1 MIVNRG
7 KIMRYIGNKTRLLD
21 KIQQL
26 IKEKNITGEV
36 FCDLFSG
43 TGSVGDYFKSTKTII
58 ANDYLTYASI
68 LAKGKLYNKSKPLFE
83 NFEKKYNLTPFEY
96 FNGKKYQ
103 YENNYFVTNNYS
115 PKGGRQFLTES
126 NSIQIDGIRLELE
139 TLYKNQTFN
148 DSEYFYLLASLLES
162 VTKFSNTTGT
172 YEAFLKHWDSR
183 AIKDFV
189 LYELEFNDTN
199 ISNNLKNIN
208 KVYQKDANTLIRE
221 INGDILYIDP
231 PYTSTEYSS
240 AYHLLESI
248 AKYHFPEIKGITG
261 RPVDRQNSNF
271 TRKQSALLAFE
282 DLIRQANFKDIIIS
296 YSNQSII
303 PLNELEDML
312 KKYAIDKNVTT
323 TKIAYREYKN
333 IRESQKNEV
342 EELYEVLIS
351 FKKNIE
357 IIKSPLNYSGS
368 KNDLMDQI
376 IKYIPSN
383 VTTFIDVM
391 GGAFNVGANI
401 VADTVVYNEYNPYV
415 FNLIKYIIE
424 TNKEKIIDYTET
436 QIKDF
441 NLKKKDKDTYV
452 NFRNHYNKTKSIQD
466 LFVLTMF
473 CFQNQMRFNNKM
485 EFNTPVGNCAYN
497 ENLKNRILN
506 FIPKTSNVELLN
518 KDFSEIDYKNYDKNS
533 LFYFDPPYFITNAT
547 YNDGKRGF
555 KGWDEELEKQL
566 LEYIQNISKNGYRF
580 MLSNV
585 IEHKEKINE
594 ILKKWVEENGYNVV
608 ELNHSTRKEVLI
620 TNFDL
625 QKGTR

>member
-1 MIVNRG
+1 
-7 KIMRYIGNKTRLLD
+7 
-21 KIQQL
+21 
-26 IKEKNITGEV
+26 
-36 FCDLFSG
+36 
-43 TGSVGDYFKSTKTII
+43 
-58 ANDYLTYASI
+58 
-68 LAKGKLYNKSKPLFE
+68 
-83 NFEKKYNLTPFEY
+83 
-96 FNGKKYQ
+96 
-103 YENNYFVTNNYS
+103 
-115 PKGGRQFLTES
+115 
-126 NSIQIDGIRLELE
+126 
-139 TLYKNQTFN
+139 
-148 DSEYFYLLASLLES
+148 
-162 VTKFSNTTGT
+162 
-172 YEAFLKHWDSR
+172 
-183 AIKDFV
+183 
-189 LYELEFNDTN
+189 
-199 ISNNLKNIN
+199 
-208 KVYQKDANTLIRE
+208 
-221 INGDILYIDP
+221 
-231 PYTSTEYSS
+231 
-240 AYHLLESI
+240 
-248 AKYHFPEIKGITG
+248 
-261 RPVDRQNSNF
+261 
-271 TRKQSALLAFE
+271 
-282 DLIRQANFKDIIIS
+282 
-296 YSNQSII
+296 
-303 PLNELEDML
+303 
-312 KKYAIDKNVTT
+312 
-323 TKIAYREYKN
+323 
-333 IRESQKNEV
+333 
-342 EELYEVLIS
+342 
-351 FKKNIE
+351 
-357 IIKSPLNYSGS
+357 
-368 KNDLMDQI
+368 MDQI

-506 FIPKTSNVELLN
+506 FIPKTSNIELLN

-566 LEYIQNISKNGYRF
+566 LVYIQNISKNGYRF

-594 ILKKWVEENGYNVV
+594 ILKKWVEENGYNVA
-608 ELNHSTRKEVLI
+608 ELTHSTRKEVLI